1 MFDAKASAEE
11 LKWQGRNDA
20 RTLAEAEAIKQNKPR
35 LANAQKEAQN
45 ILAEK
50 NAELRG
56 LSKVAKQPAVSVG
69 PLNKKRDM
77 KRNSFIPFGGFPT
90 TPTM

>member
-1 MFDAKASAEE
+1 MFDAKAGAEE
-11 LKWQGRNDA
+11 LKWQGRSDA

-50 NAELRG
+50 NAEIKG
-56 LSKVAKQPAVSVG
+56 LSKVAKKPVVSQG
-69 PLNKKRDM
+69 PLNKKREM
-77 KRNSFIPFGGFPT
+77 KRKSFEPFGGFPT